1 MPPIGGPSL
10 ICGIC
15 VQYHQVEP
23 WTDPGVSSHI
33 RSTVH
38 TGVDVSVND
47 YLYILPVMKRP
58 GITVEC
64 CDWLRPLRHRKYTV
78 LLLNTHVKTVVKF
91 CFHGKMHTTPHG
103 GRLRS
108 YTRGDTSLIQQQLF
122 AQRVDRLT
130 IPSETAATVR
140 YVCACVYV
148 CVYVCVHNV
157 HRRQSIQNAIWQW
170 RLTLSALHPRVSNQ
184 NRQIKRSRSL
194 HKPNITI
201 SKHTHTHTRVKQ
213 TLCENT
219 LIAVC
224 ACQSNFFF
232 PPLFI

>member
-47 YLYILPVMKRP
+47 YLYVLPVMKRP
-58 GITVEC
+58 WITVEC

-148 CVYVCVHNV
+148 CIC
-157 HRRQSIQNAIWQW
+157 
-170 RLTLSALHPRVSNQ
+170 
-184 NRQIKRSRSL
+184 
-194 HKPNITI
+194 
-201 SKHTHTHTRVKQ
+201 
-213 TLCENT
+213 
-219 LIAVC
+219 VC
-224 ACQSNFFF
+224 AQCA
-232 PPLFI
+232 